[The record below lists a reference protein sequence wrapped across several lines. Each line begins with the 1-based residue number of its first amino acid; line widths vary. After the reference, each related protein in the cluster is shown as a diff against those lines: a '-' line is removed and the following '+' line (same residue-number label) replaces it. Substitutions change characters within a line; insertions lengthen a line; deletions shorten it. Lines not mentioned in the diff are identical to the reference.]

1 MDDEYDKLQMLF
13 ERMLDRTLVEV
24 YINENDDFVMEFD
37 DGTLIELFSEDGDL
51 GIYYEM
57 GSGDV
62 PQLH

>member
-1 MDDEYDKLQMLF
+1 MDEYEKLQQLF
-13 ERMLDRTLVEV
+13 EHMLDNTLTEV

-37 DGTLIELFSEDGDL
+37 DGTVIELFSNDGDL
-51 GIYYEM
+51 GIYFEI

>member
-1 MDDEYDKLQMLF
+1 MEDEYDKLQRLF

-24 YINENDDFVMEFD
+24 YINEDDDFVMEFD

-51 GIYYEM
+51 GIYYEI
-57 GSGDV
+57 GNGDV

>member
-1 MDDEYDKLQMLF
+1 MDEYDKLQMLF

-24 YINENDDFVMEFD
+24 YINEDDDFVMEFD

-51 GIYYEM
+51 GIYYEI
-57 GSGDV
+57 GNGDV

>member
-1 MDDEYDKLQMLF
+1 MDEYEKLQQLF
-13 ERMLDRTLVEV
+13 EHMLDNTLTEV

-37 DGTLIELFSEDGDL
+37 DGTLIELFSNDGDL
-51 GIYYEM
+51 GIYFEI

>member
-1 MDDEYDKLQMLF
+1 MDEYDKLQMLF

-24 YINENDDFVMEFD
+24 YINDDDDFVMEFD

-51 GIYYEM
+51 GIYYEI
-57 GSGDV
+57 GNGDV

>member
-1 MDDEYDKLQMLF
+1 MDDEYDKLQRLF

-24 YINENDDFVMEFD
+24 YINEDDDFVMEFD

-51 GIYYEM
+51 GIYYEI
-57 GSGDV
+57 GNGDV

>member
-1 MDDEYDKLQMLF
+1 MEDEFDKLQRLF

-24 YINENDDFVMEFD
+24 YINEDDDFVMEFD

-51 GIYYEM
+51 GIYYEI
-57 GSGDV
+57 GNGDV

>member
-1 MDDEYDKLQMLF
+1 MTDEF
-13 ERMLDRTLVEV
+13 EKIERFFNHILDQTIDSV

-37 DGTLIELFSEDGDL
+37 DGTLIELFSEEGDL
-51 GIYYEM
+51 GIYFEI

>member
-1 MDDEYDKLQMLF
+1 MDEYDKLQMLF

-24 YINENDDFVMEFD
+24 YINEDDDFVMEFD

-51 GIYYEM
+51 GIYYEI
-57 GSGDV
+57 GNGNV

>member
-1 MDDEYDKLQMLF
+1 MDEYDKLQRLF

-24 YINENDDFVMEFD
+24 YINEDDDFVMEFD

-51 GIYYEM
+51 GIYYEI
-57 GSGDV
+57 GNGDV

>member
-1 MDDEYDKLQMLF
+1 MDEFDKLQKLF
-13 ERMLDRTLVEV
+13 EHMLDNTLTEV

-37 DGTLIELFSEDGDL
+37 DGTLIELFSNDGDL
-51 GIYYEM
+51 GIYFEI